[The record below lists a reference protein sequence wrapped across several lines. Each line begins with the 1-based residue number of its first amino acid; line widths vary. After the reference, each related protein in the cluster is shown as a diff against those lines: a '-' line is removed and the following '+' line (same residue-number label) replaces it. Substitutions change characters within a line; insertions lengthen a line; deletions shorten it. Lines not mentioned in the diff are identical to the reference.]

1 MRQILV
7 QMQLKHKD
15 LGEDGGGLLNLQLK
29 IKINV
34 YF

>member
-15 LGEDGGGLLNLQLK
+15 LGEDGGGGLLNLQLK
-29 IKINV
+29 
-34 YF
+34 